1 MYMQQGYPGTPS
13 SCPMRERIVAK
24 QGLRCHLTLHVVAA
38 NLFADRGYS
47 GVGLDHRLSY
57 HCG

>member
-1 MYMQQGYPGTPS
+1 
-13 SCPMRERIVAK
+13 MRERIVAK